1 MAAIVRSLPPPCA
14 AIQVLSPPALQN
26 PEIAGLAAV
35 QPMRPAAGET
45 QLADRSELLD
55 LLPEVPVVYVTLGTI
70 WNTDLDVFR
79 IVIDALREHVNV
91 IVTVGRQN
99 DPAALGEQPANVIVR
114 SYIPQHALLPWCDAS
129 VARGGSG
136 TVLGALADGVPMLVV
151 PQGAGQWGNAAHV
164 VDAGAGRHLV
174 RDELT
179 TAAVHEAVMALLD
192 DPSYRR
198 AASNISDE
206 ITAMPS
212 AADAIAALESLLL

>member
-99 DPAALGEQPANVIVR
+99 DPAALGEQ
-114 SYIPQHALLPWCDAS
+114 
-129 VARGGSG
+129 VARRHVRRTRDSIGLMARVGRA
-136 TVLGALADGVPMLVV
+136 V
-151 PQGAGQWGNAAHV
+151 AA
-164 VDAGAGRHLV
+164 RQ
-174 RDELT
+174 RDRAQLHPPT
-179 TAAVHEAVMALLD
+179 RTAAVV
-192 DPSYRR
+192 
-198 AASNISDE
+198 
-206 ITAMPS
+206 
-212 AADAIAALESLLL
+212 